1 MKNRNF
7 ICVLLASAIL
17 LSGCNSAKTVQ
28 TESSSEETAQTI
40 EKIIF
45 TEDESVTEASSEQ
58 KNSNLIRMYTRLS
71 LPRLCPRN
79 TGMRCTASVTH

>member
-58 KNSNLIRMYTRLS
+58 TQEKPEFETSNCVGSY
-71 LPRLCPRN
+71 
-79 TGMRCTASVTH
+79 TAS

>member
-58 KNSNLIRMYTRLS
+58 TQEKSEFETSNCVGSY
-71 LPRLCPRN
+71 
-79 TGMRCTASVTH
+79 TAS

>member
-28 TESSSEETAQTI
+28 TESSSPETSQTI
-40 EKIIF
+40 EKIVF

-58 KNSNLIRMYTRLS
+58 TQEKFEFNPHVYSAQLAKTLRKAS
-71 LPRLCPRN
+71 LR
-79 TGMRCTASVTH
+79 S